1 MWTDMQVYLPFMP
14 KQSRWGHTQME
25 KLGVRGT
32 PSAIY
37 RSAKDQEMPSE
48 GEDKPSQPG
57 QEKDGSRQGTR
68 AKEAGT
74 SMKTA

>member
-1 MWTDMQVYLPFMP
+1 
-14 KQSRWGHTQME
+14 ME
-25 KLGVRGT
+25 KLGVHGT
-32 PSAIY
+32 PNAIY

-68 AKEAGT
+68 AKETGT